1 MGWLGR
7 GASKNGGIRR
17 SFVKPSS
24 ILPALPPI
32 LLQRVDAPHDPPA
45 FLRLERVWLRAQFPN
60 GTESAPFGYDS
71 VTRRALDAVVVVA
84 WKRFGSEVAVYLR
97 SAMRP
102 PLLERAAHPA
112 AVGRESQASL
122 WELPAGLIEPNDAGA
137 DNAHDTTIR
146 RAAARET
153 VEELGF
159 VIPEDRFLL
168 LGHGVHPAPAMT
180 AERQFFV
187 HVELRDDK
195 QATPSLD
202 GSPLEEHAEICLVWL
217 HDALRWCDE
226 GVIVDSKTE
235 LALRRLASR
244 LVVQG

>member
-1 MGWLGR
+1 M
-7 GASKNGGIRR
+7 
-17 SFVKPSS
+17 KPSS
-24 ILPALPPI
+24 TLPALPSI
-32 LLQRVDAPHDPPA
+32 FLQRVDAAPEPPA
-45 FLRLERVWLRAQFPN
+45 FLRLRRVWLRARFPN
-60 GTESAPFGYDS
+60 GTESAAFGYDS

-84 WKRFGSEVAVYLR
+84 WKRIGNDVAVYLR
-97 SAMRP
+97 SAVRP

-112 AVGRESQASL
+112 AVGHEAQASL
-122 WELPAGLIEPNDAGA
+122 WELPAGLIEPDDANEQDA
-137 DNAHDTTIR
+137 PDVAVR

-153 VEELGF
+153 TEELGF
-159 VIPEDRFLL
+159 VIPEDRFVP

-187 HVELRDDK
+187 HVELKED
-195 QATPSLD
+195 QPTTPSLD

-226 GVIVDSKTE
+226 GAIVDSKTE

-244 LVVQG
+244 LVVRG